1 MCKLAEEVDTLKS
14 ISEEEYD
21 KWLEDK
27 LEYEDSNDIKEV
39 KLSLQYPKI
48 IRERKANSLML
59 NEENVEAMC
68 NLSKERIIKWINVC
82 SKYEKEYEDRE
93 KTIKEALKG
102 KYKRNNSCVFTEID
116 DEDLNFLTI
125 FNEEKFKEELKEIV
139 KDRIESK
146 KEKIAKN
153 EEEEEKRKIER
164 KIKRKKIRKN
174 ISKKTFIAIVGITC
188 AIAAKKGYEVKKGYD
203 KLSNKL
209 NQNLEHFG
217 YRYHDVA
224 DPEAGDAITF
234 NIGATNVSY
243 EEGIEYIAQ
252 KAEQAFGDDK
262 VSTYIAVSSYF
273 GNNQV
278 IAEDIVGM
286 KPSFGEKID
295 AALDAFHNNET
306 KEIEEEKGA
315 RTK

>member
-21 KWLEDK
+21 KWLQEK
-27 LEYEDSNDIKEV
+27 LEHEESNDIKEV

-48 IRERKANSLML
+48 IRERKANTLML

-93 KTIKEALKG
+93 KTIKEALNG

-125 FNEEKFKEELKEIV
+125 FNEEQFKKELKEMV
-139 KDRIESK
+139 KDRIEKGK
-146 KEKIAKN
+146 KYFIQK
-153 EEEEEKRKIER
+153 EEIQKEHKEKRKI
-164 KIKRKKIRKN
+164 KRTKKCKVIAKT
-174 ISKKTFIAIVGITC
+174 TFIAIVGVTC
-188 AIAAKKGYEVKKGYD
+188 VIAAKKGYEIKKGYD
-203 KLSNKL
+203 KLANQLDKKL
-209 NQNLEHFG
+209 DQFG
-217 YRYHDVA
+217 YRYHDIA

-234 NIGATNVSY
+234 NIGNRIVTYDDA
-243 EEGIEYIAQ
+243 IEYI
-252 KAEQAFGDDK
+252 EQAAEETFGDDK
-262 VSTYIAVSSYF
+262 ISAYIAIEKRL
-273 GNNQV
+273 GNNSA
-278 IAEDIVGM
+278 IAEDVTGI
-286 KPSFGEKID
+286 KPNLKEKFN
-295 AALDAFHNNET
+295 AAINANKT
-306 KEIEEEKGA
+306 KEVEEEKGA

>member
-1 MCKLAEEVDTLKS
+1 MCKLIEEVDILKS

-21 KWLEDK
+21 KWLEDI
-27 LEYEDSNDIKEV
+27 LEYENSNDIKEV

-102 KYKRNNSCVFTEID
+102 KYKRNNSCVFAEID
-116 DEDLNFLTI
+116 DEDLDFLTI

-146 KEKIAKN
+146 KEEFVKN
-153 EEEEEKRKIER
+153 KEEEEKR

-209 NQNLEHFG
+209 DQNLEHFG

-243 EEGIEYIAQ
+243 EEGIEYIAE
-252 KAEQAFGDDK
+252 KAEQTFGDDK
-262 VSTYIAVSSYF
+262 VSAYIAVSNYF
-273 GNNQV
+273 ENNQV
-278 IAEDIVGM
+278 IAEDVVGM
-286 KPSFGEKID
+286 KPSLGEKIG

>member
-1 MCKLAEEVDTLKS
+1 MCKLIEEVDILKS

-21 KWLEDK
+21 KWLEDI
-27 LEYEDSNDIKEV
+27 LEYENSNDIKEV

-82 SKYEKEYEDRE
+82 TKYEKEYEDRE

-102 KYKRNNSCVFTEID
+102 KYKRNNSCVFAEID
-116 DEDLNFLTI
+116 DEDLDFLTI

-146 KEKIAKN
+146 KEEFVKN
-153 EEEEEKRKIER
+153 KEEEEKR

-174 ISKKTFIAIVGITC
+174 ISKKTFIAIVGIIC
-188 AIAAKKGYEVKKGYD
+188 ALAAKKGYEVKKGYD

-209 NQNLEHFG
+209 DQNLEHFG

-243 EEGIEYIAQ
+243 EEGIEYIAE

-262 VSTYIAVSSYF
+262 VSAYIAVSNYF
-273 GNNQV
+273 ENNQV
-278 IAEDIVGM
+278 IAEDVVGM
-286 KPSFGEKID
+286 KPSLGEKIG

>member
-27 LEYEDSNDIKEV
+27 LEYENSNDIKEV

-93 KTIKEALKG
+93 KTIKETLKG
-102 KYKRNNSCVFTEID
+102 KYKRDNSCVFTEID

-146 KEKIAKN
+146 KEKIATN
-153 EEEEEKRKIER
+153 EEEEEKRKIKR

-234 NIGATNVSY
+234 YIGATNVSY
-243 EEGIEYIAQ
+243 EEGIEYIAE

-278 IAEDIVGM
+278 IAEDVVGM